1 MKPFLKWAGGKA
13 QLLPMILPRLPRRI
27 ETYYEPFLGGGAV
40 FFALADEGR
49 FQRAVLA
56 DANAEIVACYR
67 GVRDH
72 LDAVVAALR
81 GWKYEEACYYAVREL
96 EPSALGLAE
105 RAARLI
111 YLNRTCYNGLYRVN
125 RAGKFNVP
133 FGRYTNPRICD
144 EEGLRAASAV
154 LQRAE
159 VLGADFET
167 AVERAQPGDAV
178 YFDPPYL
185 PVSETADFTAYH
197 EWGFDAEAHERLAG
211 VFASLGA
218 RDVYALLSN
227 SDAPL
232 ARRLYAPFRP
242 ALVEATRSI
251 NSKASGR
258 GAVMELLVGNMALRQ
273 ASGRGRSVGRAR
285 GAAHL

>member
-1 MKPFLKWAGGKA
+1 MKPFLKWAGGKQ

-27 ETYYEPFLGGGAV
+27 DTYYEPFLGGGAV
-40 FFALADEGR
+40 FFALAAEGR
-49 FQRAVLA
+49 FRRAVLA
-56 DANAEIVACYR
+56 DANAELLECWR
-67 GVRDH
+67 GVRDGV
-72 LDAVVAALR
+72 DAVVAALR
-81 GWKYEEACYYAVREL
+81 AWRYEEECYYAVREL
-96 EPSALGLAE
+96 DPAALAPAE

-144 EEGLRAASAV
+144 EEGLRAASAA
-154 LQRAE
+154 LQRAD
-159 VLGADFET
+159 LLCADFET

-185 PVSETADFTAYH
+185 PVSDTSDFTAYH
-197 EWGFDAEAHERLAG
+197 HDGFGPEDHERLAG

-218 RDVYALLSN
+218 RGVYALLSN

-232 ARRLYAPFRP
+232 ARRLYHPFRP
-242 ALVEATRSI
+242 HFVEALRSI
-251 NSKASGR
+251 NSKANARGSVLEMLVANGR
-258 GAVMELLVGNMALRQ
+258 LSRGG
-273 ASGRGRSVGRAR
+273 GRVEKAR